1 MRVRAF
7 GRSRQSDAWCLAALC
22 APLGLLVASPALAQQ
37 QTVRLAPF
45 VRLTETITDNA
56 GLRNDREAK
65 SDWITQLSPGVS
77 LEARGARLNGSLSMS
92 LNANHYGNGTSSD
105 STFLT
110 LNGTG
115 KLMAWENRLYVDLTG
130 SVSRM
135 ASSVFD
141 SRPADSVTGTNQ
153 TQVSVF
159 NISPYFTTRFGSTGS
174 VRLRYTMGISDS
186 GSAAMSRNNTQTWSF
201 DASDPRM
208 TGFLGWG
215 FSFMDRSSDSSAT
228 SRQLKQQTTRLTGMA
243 QAMPDLML
251 RLIVGAESNNYRV
264 SNQNSSIYGFGA
276 DWTPTPRTRVSG
288 TIEDRFFGT
297 GYTLAADHRSS
308 QMAYR
313 ISYGKDASST
323 SSSMLSAM
331 TLYDLLMLRADIVA
345 AYPDVAAREVAV
357 RQLIASNQSLTA
369 QQNQILGAQSVLT
382 DTTFLDERLQVGAT
396 YSGPRNSLSLM
407 VFMSDRESLVDRD
420 YAVSSDIRVGSTL
433 RTTGMIASL
442 GHQLTALTS
451 LNASFSTSRSRNEGS
466 VNQSSQSKMLMA
478 GLSTK
483 LAPKATGM
491 LSARRNQG
499 TGSVGDY
506 TENAVFGNVVLQF

>member
-1 MRVRAF
+1 MRVRAS
-7 GRSRQSDAWCLAALC
+7 GRSRQDAWRLAALC
-22 APLGLLVASPALAQQ
+22 APLGLLVASPAQAQQ

-92 LNANHYGNGTSSD
+92 LNANHYGNNTSAD
-105 STFLT
+105 STYLA
-110 LNGTG
+110 LNGSG

-135 ASSVFD
+135 ASSLFD
-141 SRPADSVTGTNQ
+141 PRPADSVTGSNLAQ
-153 TQVSVF
+153 LSVF
-159 NISPYFTTRFGSTGS
+159 TVSPYFTTRFGSTGS
-174 VRLRYTMGISDS
+174 VRLRYMMGISDS
-186 GSAAMSRNNTQTWSF
+186 GSATMSRNNTQTWSF

-215 FSFMDRSSDSSAT
+215 FSFMDRTSDSSAT

-264 SNQNSSIYGFGA
+264 SNQSSSIYGFGA
-276 DWTPTPRTRVSG
+276 DWTPTPRTRLSATV
-288 TIEDRFFGT
+288 EERFFGT
-297 GYTLAADHRSS
+297 GHTFTADHRSS

-331 TLYDLLMLRADIVA
+331 TLYELLMMSPKNMAD
-345 AYPDVAAREVAV
+345 YPDFAARDAAV
-357 RQLIASNQSLTA
+357 RQQVASNPDAARLYLQP
-369 QQNQILGAQSVLT
+369 VLT
-382 DTTFLDERLQVGAT
+382 DATFLDERLQVGAT

-407 VFMSDRESLVDRD
+407 AFMSDRESLVDRN

-442 GHQLTALTS
+442 GHQLTPLTS

-499 TGSVGDY
+499 TGSAGDY